1 MPTSCPQ
8 SFCRSATRAL
18 LLWAGL
24 LGVSAPAPAARSGEE
39 RPLAVRSIDFVGNE
53 EVSRDRL
60 LGAMRLA
67 EATFL
72 KRTAGLERI
81 EFDPLAY
88 QIDVRAIRYFY
99 QQQGFIHADVKG
111 DRAAFDSLAGAVDLT
126 IRVTEGNRYR
136 FERVTVE
143 GAARL
148 EPEVLWKRIGT
159 RPGDLANLH
168 QVKRDANAI
177 RTLYR
182 NRGYVRATVEFE
194 TAIREGD
201 WTVDVRFDVSEG
213 EPHTI
218 AKVVTRGNLD
228 TRDEIVL
235 REMRM
240 KPGKLYNRETILTD
254 ERNLYNTGLFS
265 GVKVSETALD
275 STKNTVNL
283 RVELIERSP
292 RWISFAVGSSTGE
305 RENVRLSADWG
316 HKNLAG
322 TARLVTVR
330 AEATWQLSR
339 YYDEGRID
347 PLASRFEFA
356 YLQPWIFGHRLSAG
370 GTAFT
375 AQEIPV
381 GREDRLSTW
390 GIVGR
395 LLRRIGTDTEV
406 YLEAT
411 LQWANE
417 SVEGRILDRDI
428 SQTKSVTLAHRLD
441 SRANVFAPTS
451 GTATTIA
458 LTHAG
463 GVLGGDFDFRR
474 ATASYA
480 RFFGLGEGSVA
491 ALRLSGGAAAP
502 FGESEEIPIDQ
513 VFTAGGSSTV
523 RGYLEG
529 GLGAPGTPEE
539 GGRVLA
545 LVNLE
550 LRQRLVGDF
559 GVAPFIDGA
568 QVWPYL
574 SAVDAIGEMR
584 WSMGTELRYQT
595 PIGPLRVGYGV
606 KMNPESGDPDPGS
619 WFFGFGQVF

>member
-1 MPTSCPQ
+1 
-8 SFCRSATRAL
+8 
-18 LLWAGL
+18 
-24 LGVSAPAPAARSGEE
+24 
-39 RPLAVRSIDFVGNE
+39 
-53 EVSRDRL
+53 
-60 LGAMRLA
+60 MRLA

-72 KRTAGLERI
+72 KRTMGLESI

-99 QQQGFIHADVKG
+99 QQQGFIYAEVKG
-111 DRAAFDSLAGAVDLT
+111 DRAAVDSLAGAVDLVVR
-126 IRVTEGNRYR
+126 ISEGNQYR
-136 FERVTVE
+136 FEKVAVD

-148 EPEVLWKRIGT
+148 EPEEIWKRIGT
-159 RPGDLANLH
+159 HPGDLANLH
-168 QVKRDANAI
+168 QVKRDADAI
-177 RTLYR
+177 RNLYR
-182 NRGYVRATVEFE
+182 NRGHVRAKVGFE
-194 TAIREGD
+194 NAIRDGD
-201 WTVDVRFDVSEG
+201 WTVDVRFDASEG

-228 TRDEIVL
+228 TRDDIVL

-240 KPGKLYNRETILTD
+240 KPGKLYNRETILAD

-275 STKNTVNL
+275 SLHHTVNL

-347 PLASRFEFA
+347 PLASRFELA
-356 YLQPWIFGHRLSAG
+356 YLQPWLFGHRLSVG
-370 GTAFT
+370 GTVFT
-375 AQEIPV
+375 AQEIPL
-381 GREDRLSTW
+381 GRVDRLSTW
-390 GIVGR
+390 GIIGR
-395 LLRRIGTDTEV
+395 LLRRIGSDSEL

-441 SRANVFAPTS
+441 SRGNVFAPEK
-451 GTATTIA
+451 GTAATIA

-480 RFFGLGEGSVA
+480 RFLSLGAGSVA
-491 ALRLSGGAAAP
+491 AFRLSGGAAAP
-502 FGESEEIPIDQ
+502 FAESEEIPIDQ

-529 GLGAPGTPEE
+529 GIGAPGTPEE

-545 LVNLE
+545 LVNFE
-550 LRQRLVGDF
+550 LRQRLAGDF

-574 SAVDAIGEMR
+574 SAVDRFQDMR
-584 WSMGTELRYQT
+584 WSLGTELRYYT
-595 PIGPLRVGYGV
+595 PIGPLRIGYGV
-606 KMNPESGDPDPGS
+606 KMNPAADDPDPGA